1 MFEYFYHEILRK
13 TVIGFGT
20 IFNNLQI
27 KHVDGSNKTVSVM
40 KVPLAYGPVQKF
52 LARIE
57 QTPNLKGAQTLTLP
71 RLSFEFTGLSYD
83 PSRKVTQTQTF
94 LSSPTNSKKDA
105 RKIYMPV
112 PYNMSF
118 ELNMIAK
125 VNDDAL
131 QIVEQIL
138 PYFQPSYNLTINLLS
153 SIGEKRDVP
162 IVLDSVSFTDD
173 YEGDFSERRALIY
186 TLTFTAKTYLFGP
199 VPSASSGIIKK
210 ATIDYSTR
218 KGKDFRREVR
228 YSVTPAAVK
237 DYTNDGTTYLDE
249 NLTAEETLVTVGDAS
264 SLSVETHIYIGAEN
278 MKIKEIDGNTLKV
291 LRGQEG
297 TSADVHAQGSTVDK
311 IDAAD
316 DALIEVGDDFG
327 FNETTSFFQ
336 DFKEYSPSQNKDVDA

>member
-1 MFEYFYHEILRK
+1 VFEYFYHEILRK

-20 IFNNLQI
+20 LFNNVTI
-27 KHVDGSNKTVSVM
+27 KHLDSSNKAVSVM
-40 KVPLAYGPVQKF
+40 KVPLAYGPIQKF
-52 LARIE
+52 LARLE
-57 QTPNLKGAQTLTLP
+57 QTPDLKGAQTITLP
-71 RLSFEFTGLSYD
+71 RMSFEFNGLSYD

-94 LSSPTNSKKDA
+94 ITAPTSDKSTAKKV
-105 RKIYMPV
+105 YMPV

-118 ELNMIAK
+118 ELNILAK
-125 VNDDAL
+125 LNDDAL

-138 PYFQPSYNLTINLLS
+138 PYFQPSYNLTINLIS

-199 VPSASSGIIKK
+199 VPSASTGIIKK

-228 YSVTPAAVK
+228 YSVTPRATK
-237 DYTNDGTTYLDE
+237 DYTNDGTTYLAEHVTE
-249 NLTAEETLVTVGDAS
+249 NETLITVGDAS
-264 SLSVETHIYIGAEN
+264 NLSVGDRIYVDTETI
-278 MKIKEIDGNTLKV
+278 KISEIDGNNLVVK
-291 LRGQEG
+291 RAQDG
-297 TSADVHAQGSTVDK
+297 TSAAEHGDGATVDL

-316 DALIEVGDDFG
+316 NALIDIGDDFG

-336 DFKEYSPSQNKDVDA
+336 DMKVYSPSQDADVDA

>member
-20 IFNNLQI
+20 LFNNVTI
-27 KHVDGSNKTVSVM
+27 KHLDSSNKAVSVM
-40 KVPLAYGPVQKF
+40 KVPLAYGPIQKF
-52 LARIE
+52 LARLE
-57 QTPNLKGAQTLTLP
+57 QTPDLKGAQTITLP
-71 RLSFEFTGLSYD
+71 RMSFEFNGLSYD

-94 LSSPTNSKKDA
+94 ITAPTSDKSTAKKV
-105 RKIYMPV
+105 YMPV

-118 ELNMIAK
+118 ELNILAK
-125 VNDDAL
+125 LNDDAL

-138 PYFQPSYNLTINLLS
+138 PYFQPSYNLTINLIS

-199 VPSASSGIIKK
+199 VPSSSTGIIKK

-228 YSVTPAAVK
+228 YSVTPRATK
-237 DYTNDGTTYLDE
+237 DYTNDGTTYLAEHVTE
-249 NLTAEETLVTVGDAS
+249 NETLITVGDAS
-264 SLSVETHIYIGAEN
+264 NLSVGDRIYVDTETI
-278 MKIKEIDGNTLKV
+278 KISEIDGNNLVVK
-291 LRGQEG
+291 RAQDG
-297 TSADVHAQGSTVDK
+297 TSAAEHGDGATVDL

-316 DALIEVGDDFG
+316 NALIDIGDDFG

-336 DFKEYSPSQNKDVDA
+336 DMKVYSPSQDADVDA

>member
-1 MFEYFYHEILRK
+1 
-13 TVIGFGT
+13 
-20 IFNNLQI
+20 
-27 KHVDGSNKTVSVM
+27 M
-40 KVPLAYGPVQKF
+40 KVPLAYGPIQKF
-52 LARIE
+52 LARLE
-57 QTPNLKGAQTLTLP
+57 QTPDLKGAQTITLP
-71 RLSFEFTGLSYD
+71 RMSFEFNGLSYD

-94 LSSPTNSKKDA
+94 ITAPTSDKSTAKKV
-105 RKIYMPV
+105 YMHV

-118 ELNMIAK
+118 ELNILAK
-125 VNDDAL
+125 LNDDAL

-138 PYFQPSYNLTINLLS
+138 PYFQPSYNLTNNLIS

-199 VPSASSGIIKK
+199 VPSSSTGIIKK

-228 YSVTPAAVK
+228 YSVTPRATK
-237 DYTNDGTTYLDE
+237 DYTNDGTTYLAEHVTE
-249 NLTAEETLVTVGDAS
+249 NETLITVGDAS
-264 SLSVETHIYIGAEN
+264 NLSVGDRIYVDTETI
-278 MKIKEIDGNTLKV
+278 KISEIDGNNLVVK
-291 LRGQEG
+291 RAQDG
-297 TSADVHAQGSTVDK
+297 TSAAEHGDGATVDL

-316 DALIEVGDDFG
+316 NALIDIGDDFG

-336 DFKEYSPSQNKDVDA
+336 DMKVYSPSQDADVDA